1 MKNKP
6 FEKKTITNILI
17 ANKNKLNVRF
27 LNALEQHLFNN
38 QITKNDF
45 AEKMGVSKT
54 LVNLILSGEK
64 KLNLNDLAAIELALN
79 VKFNISLKFNET
91 APTSNNKTFDS
102 GKLNHVTKKTFNA
115 HLKLTPTEN
124 IILKLILDGFSS
136 NEIARKLFL
145 SKRTIENHRYRINKK
160 VNSSNK
166 FDLFKFALKQ
176 GIVSL

>member
-1 MKNKP
+1 MY
-6 FEKKTITNILI
+6 
-17 ANKNKLNVRF
+17 
-27 LNALEQHLFNN
+27 
-38 QITKNDF
+38 
-45 AEKMGVSKT
+45 
-54 LVNLILSGEK
+54 
-64 KLNLNDLAAIELALN
+64 
-79 VKFNISLKFNET
+79 
-91 APTSNNKTFDS
+91 KTFDS